1 MGRVMLTPGAMGPL
15 GQACKRF
22 GCMGSLA
29 SWGLGERDR
38 LARGSSGVG
47 PQPAEQ
53 QEDIYQSNEPEL
65 VEKEGWY
72 HGNAPPED
80 DGRRTL

>member
-15 GQACKRF
+15 GQSCKRF
-22 GCMGSLA
+22 GFIGSLA
-29 SWGLGERDR
+29 SWGLGWRDR

-47 PQPAEQ
+47 PQPAEDQEYIQ
-53 QEDIYQSNEPEL
+53 QSHEPEL
-65 VEKEGWY
+65 VEKEDWY

-80 DGRRTL
+80 GGRGTF